1 MLKIGQ
7 IDYANCSPLFHVLR
21 KEFDCSG
28 YEFVFGVPAELNGL
42 LLADKVDVC
51 PSSSIEYAYHPDR
64 YLILPQLS
72 ISSIGA
78 VASVLLFSP
87 VPITNLGGGLIRLSS
102 ESATSVNLL
111 KILIRQRFG
120 LSCRY
125 ETVPS
130 VTIDAE
136 DDSSALLLIG
146 DSALKMSLEKSA
158 PYIYDLGELWHLW
171 TGYPFVF
178 ALWLCRKEV
187 ADDSALQKLCLQLV
201 EAKNIVSGQLEQI
214 VAGAKE
220 AGWMGKERLLAY
232 WRDNISYQLD
242 EYAITGLMLYYTK
255 CFECGL
261 IDVVPSL
268 HFVDFL
274 ASKAKQ
280 SSEETLFIGK

>member
-42 LLADKVDVC
+42 LLAGKVDVC

-72 ISSIGA
+72 ISSIGD

-111 KILIRQRFG
+111 KILIQQRFG

-125 ETVPS
+125 ETVS
-130 VTIDAE
+130 SISINAE
-136 DDSSALLLIG
+136 DSSSALLLIG

-158 PYIYDLGELWHLW
+158 PYMYDLGELWYSW

-178 ALWLCRKEV
+178 ALWLCRGEV
-187 ADDSALQKLCLQLV
+187 ADDSALHKLSRQLV
-201 EAKNIVSGQLEQI
+201 EAKDLVNGQLEQI
-214 VAGAKE
+214 AARAEE
-220 AGWMGKERLLAY
+220 ADWMGKERLLSY

-242 EYAITGLMLYYTK
+242 DQAITGLMLYYTK
-255 CFECGL
+255 CFQCGL
-261 IDVVPSL
+261 IDVVPKL
-268 HFVDFL
+268 NFIDAQV
-274 ASKAKQ
+274 SKAN
-280 SSEETLFIGK
+280 